1 MSTAFVPRADVDTS
15 RHSQRNPACVGGNE
29 AGATGSPQTGSPQS
43 SALWIRDLR
52 KDYTLTSETV
62 HVLKGINLD
71 VPRGDYVAIMGP
83 SGSGKSTL
91 LNLLGC
97 LDRPTSGDYHIGG
110 QNVATLSDDELA
122 TIRARNIGFVFQAY
136 NLIPQLTVL
145 ENIEAP
151 LAYLEGMTA
160 DDHARCQMLADQVG
174 LGNRT
179 KHRPTELSGG
189 QQQRAGIARSLVNN
203 PQFILADEATGNLD
217 TATTNE
223 ILDLF
228 DRLNEDGATIV
239 AVTHEEEVAARAR
252 RIVRLRDGIIESDE
266 RLRPVNASAGSL
278 AGESSIAA
286 EQQSRR
292 RRRRPSRAAL
302 RLRDLRVGIKSLMIH
317 PLRSLLTVLGI
328 FIGVASVIWLLAIG
342 EGIAGKAQEQIE
354 ELGANNIILT
364 TSRHPSEQTR
374 DRRIYFYGLTDE
386 DCRHLERTIPSIDLA
401 IPFCRRTGQELRYRE
416 RVARTEINACT
427 PEYAELY
434 SLRVTRGRF
443 LNQADIDDKAMV
455 CVLTQELVDEVFRHE
470 DPLNRSV
477 RIFRD
482 FYRVVGVVAPRME
495 LDKVEGASRS
505 QDFSDNSYIPIETF
519 WSRYGDSYSVGNN
532 GGRGVSQITL
542 RLKNQDNAIATGNAV
557 GEALRKSHMF
567 EDYTIGVP
575 LELLEQARNTR
586 LMFMGMMGL
595 IAGISLVV
603 GGIGIMNIMLATVT
617 ERTREIGIRRALG
630 AKRRDIT
637 RQFVIE
643 TVLLSI
649 AGGVT
654 GILGGLTCGQLVD
667 GLRWALTEISP
678 DLMEAMPESMQ
689 TVAPVVAPWSIPLA
703 FGISVTVG
711 IVFGLYPARRAAA
724 MNPIDALRHVA

>member
-1 MSTAFVPRADVDTS
+1 MSTASVPRPDAGTPMQP
-15 RHSQRNPACVGGNE
+15 QRNSSLVAADE
-29 AGATGSPQTGSPQS
+29 SQLAGCPET
-43 SALWIRDLR
+43 SALWIRDLK
-52 KDYTLTSETV
+52 KDYQLTSETV

-97 LDRPTSGDYHIGG
+97 LDRPTSGEYHIGG
-110 QNVATLSDDELA
+110 HDVASLSDDELA
-122 TIRARNIGFVFQAY
+122 IIRASSIGFVFQAY

-151 LAYLEGMTA
+151 LAYRDGMTA
-160 DDHARCQMLADQVG
+160 DDHRRCEQLAEQVG
-174 LGNRT
+174 LSDRT
-179 KHRPTELSGG
+179 GHRPTELSGG

-217 TATTNE
+217 TTTTNE

-252 RIVRLRDGIIESDE
+252 RIVRLRDGVIESDE
-266 RLRPVNASAGSL
+266 RLRPVTSSEDSVASETSVVV
-278 AGESSIAA
+278 
-286 EQQSRR
+286 EQRTRGRR
-292 RRRRPSRAAL
+292 KRPSRLAL
-302 RLRDLRVGIKSLMIH
+302 RLRDLRVGIKSLLIH

-364 TSRHPSEQTR
+364 TSRPPSEQTR
-374 DRRIYFYGLTDE
+374 ERKVYFYGLTDE
-386 DCRHLERTIPSIDLA
+386 DCRHLRRTIPSIDMA
-401 IPFCRRTGQELRYRE
+401 IPFCRRTGQELRYRD

-427 PEYAELY
+427 PQYAELY
-434 SLRVTRGRF
+434 SLRLTRGRF
-443 LNQADIDDKAMV
+443 INDKDVAEKAMV

-470 DPLNRSV
+470 DPMGRSV
-477 RIFRD
+477 RIYRD
-482 FYRVVGVVAPRME
+482 FYRVIGIVAPRNE
-495 LDKVEGASRS
+495 LESVKGASRS

-519 WSRYGDSYSVGNN
+519 WSHFGDAYSVGNN

-542 RLKNQDNAIATGNAV
+542 RLKDQDDAVATGNAV
-557 GEALRKSHMF
+557 TEALRKSHMF
-567 EDYTIGVP
+567 EDYTVGVP

-654 GILGGLTCGQLVD
+654 GILGGLTCGKLVD
-667 GLRWALTEISP
+667 GLRWALTELSP

-711 IVFGLYPARRAAA
+711 VIFGLYPARRAAS